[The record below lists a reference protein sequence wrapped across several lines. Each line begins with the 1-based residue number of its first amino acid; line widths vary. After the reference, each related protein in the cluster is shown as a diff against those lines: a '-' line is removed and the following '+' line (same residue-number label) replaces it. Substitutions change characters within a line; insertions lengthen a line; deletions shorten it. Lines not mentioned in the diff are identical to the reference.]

1 MKDQPLPEDE
11 QARHPIYSVV
21 LIVLESLLTF
31 LLHHD
36 RYVRQLARG
45 LIAREAV
52 IEIRTYLP
60 AETLYATFTDKGVLL
75 DFKLPA
81 GRSMDGRVT
90 ASFSDLVRGF
100 VSAPPAILAKLQ
112 LEGDTEV
119 IGELRQLMES
129 FNLQHLLN
137 SWWRYGVFGKS
148 ADKDNK
154 TNQRVKPLLKKIDE
168 QKKQLDTLTL
178 QQHEQAYVLRQLQY
192 RYNRLKWSAL
202 VVITVLMI
210 ALLGSMFW

>member
-11 QARHPIYSVV
+11 QTRHPIYSVV

-36 RYVRQLARG
+36 RYVRQLAIG
-45 LIAREAV
+45 LVARQAV

-75 DFKLPA
+75 DFKLPD
-81 GRSMDGRVT
+81 GRTMDGRLT
-90 ASFSDLVRGF
+90 ASFTDLVRGF
-100 VSAPPAILAKLQ
+100 VSAPPAVLDKLQ
-112 LEGDTEV
+112 LEGDHEV

-148 ADKDNK
+148 SRKENK
-154 TNQRVKPLLKKIDE
+154 NIQRIKPLLKKIED
-168 QKKQLDTLTL
+168 QKKQIDTFAL
-178 QQHEQAYVLRQLQY
+178 QQHEDAYALRQLQY

-202 VVITVLMI
+202 AVMTVLLI
-210 ALLGSMFW
+210 ALLISLFW